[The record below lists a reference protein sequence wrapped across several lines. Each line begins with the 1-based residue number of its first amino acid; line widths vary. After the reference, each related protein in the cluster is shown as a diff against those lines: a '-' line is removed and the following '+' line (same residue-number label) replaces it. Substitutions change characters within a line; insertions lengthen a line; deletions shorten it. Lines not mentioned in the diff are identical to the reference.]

1 MTNPLR
7 GCALEFHILQSFPAT
22 CLNRDDVGAPK
33 SAIVGGVPRA
43 RVSSQ
48 CWKRFVRLALHEQ
61 GINIGIRTK
70 NLARLLQDECEKKG
84 ASPEQAAA
92 CATPI
97 AAALAKDTL
106 LFISKTEISRL
117 ADYAKENGFTLPLDK
132 KGKKK
137 GDAQPDEE
145 ETTGGS
151 LPKTE
156 VTKITKI
163 LKEYPNNR
171 AADGLDIALF
181 GRMVA
186 MDPSVNIA
194 AAAAFSHAIST
205 HKSSNEVEFF
215 TALDDYSPDKD
226 DAGSA
231 HMGTLEYN
239 SATYYRYI
247 SLDLG
252 QLWENLGGEDIE
264 KSVGAFI
271 NALYIAV
278 PAARQNTQSGAC
290 LWDWARVLLR
300 KGPRMQASFDEP
312 VRAKGGWLAPSIEA
326 LKSALDEHKRACGSL
341 YGERASFTFGK
352 GEMGIDELRSGVQTA
367 LAQLLAAQG
376 QA

>member
-1 MTNPLR
+1 MATQNNPLR
-7 GCALEFHILQSFPAT
+7 GCALEFHILQSFPVT

-33 SAIVGGVPRA
+33 SAIVGGVQRA

-48 CWKRFVRLALHEQ
+48 CWKRAVRLALRDL
-61 GINIGIRTK
+61 GVRCGIRTK
-70 NLARLLQDECEKKG
+70 NLERLLQAACEEKG
-84 ASPEQAAA
+84 ATPEQAAA
-92 CATPI
+92 CAAPI
-97 AAALAKDTL
+97 ASALAKDTL
-106 LFISKTEISRL
+106 LFISNTEIGKL
-117 ADYAKENGFTLPLDK
+117 ADYAKENNFTLQTESKAK

-137 GDAQPDEE
+137 DDALSDDANVA
-145 ETTGGS
+145 GGS
-151 LPKTE
+151 LPKAE
-156 VTKITKI
+156 VTRIAKI
-163 LKEYPNNR
+163 LSYR
-171 AADGLDIALF
+171 DADGLDIALF

-186 MDPSVNIA
+186 MDASVNVN

-215 TALDDYSPDKD
+215 TALDDYDPEKD

-271 NALYIAV
+271 NALYKAV
-278 PAARQNTQSGAC
+278 PSARQNTQSGAC

-300 KGPRMQASFDEP
+300 KGPRMQVSFDEP

-352 GEMGIDELRSGVQTA
+352 GEMGIDELRSGVQSA
-367 LAQLLAAQG
+367 LATLLAE